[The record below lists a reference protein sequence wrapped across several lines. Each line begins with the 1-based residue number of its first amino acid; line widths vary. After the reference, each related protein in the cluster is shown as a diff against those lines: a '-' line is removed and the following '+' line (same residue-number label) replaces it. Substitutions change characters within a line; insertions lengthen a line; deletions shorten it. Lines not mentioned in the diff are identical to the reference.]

1 MADADFPLPSLA
13 PRLRLT
19 RAPDERGEPA
29 YTLHDPVANSYFRI
43 DWVAFECLS
52 RMTSCRSAAALRDM
66 VERETTLTVTMA
78 QIADIVSFLGKN
90 GLLSLRDQD
99 VAGVRAEM
107 PLWKKIFHRYLFF
120 SLPLFQPQGFLE
132 RTYKYL
138 RWAYHPLFIRAMLLF
153 LAVMMV
159 MTALRLDEFMNS
171 FAGIMSAE
179 GVLAV
184 LIVFGSVKIVHEFA
198 HAYTAVRYGV
208 RVPHMGVAFM
218 VMYPVL
224 YTETTGSWILASRRE
239 RFHIGVAGITA
250 ELWLAALALAVWQ
263 VAPAGGMAQTLAF
276 LVVAVSMAGSLLV
289 NLNPLMRFDGYY
301 MLSDATGFDN
311 LQHRACAFAR
321 YSLRRVLFGWADTQP
336 EDLPQRDVRF
346 LTLFGFALLV
356 YRFFLFMGIGI
367 LVYHVFFQPLGFM
380 LMVLEIGWF
389 IGLPVW
395 NELRVWWRSRDRL
408 MSAGRGRVS
417 LMALVLILAVLVV
430 PWRTTTALPAM
441 IHASSY
447 EVMYTPYAARIAKME
462 AEDGQEVAQGD
473 ILAVLESP
481 ALDHDSAQAQR
492 DVERL
497 ENLRRRAQAM
507 PEALRSDE
515 LSMEALDTARR
526 KLAALRD
533 QQDRLIMRAPFSGKI
548 RDKGAEIVEGR
559 YVMAGEALFSVV
571 NTGRVAVTAYATES
585 QRETIRADDSA
596 IFLSIQRDRR
606 AESLRVRSAAT
617 AGTTTPAWPELVSIH
632 GGPLAADPDEKGQ
645 AVTRRTL
652 YEISATGDQAAPGE
666 SLRGTLQVQGPARS
680 ILSSWIK
687 DIVSLGRREAGI

>member
-78 QIADIVSFLGKN
+78 QVADIVSFLGKN

-132 RTYKYL
+132 RTYKYV

-159 MTALRLDEFMNS
+159 MTALRLDEFMHS
-171 FAGIMSAE
+171 FARIVSAE
-179 GVLAV
+179 GALAV
-184 LIVFGSVKIVHEFA
+184 LIVFGFVKIVHEFA

-208 RVPHMGVAFM
+208 RVPHMGVAIM

-346 LTLFGFALLV
+346 LTLFGFSLLV

-462 AEDGQEVAQGD
+462 AEDGQEVTQGD
-473 ILAVLESP
+473 VLAVLESP

-515 LSMEALDTARR
+515 LSMEALDAARR

-606 AESLRVRSAAT
+606 AENLRVRSAAT

-687 DIVSLGRREAGI
+687 GIVSLGRREAGI